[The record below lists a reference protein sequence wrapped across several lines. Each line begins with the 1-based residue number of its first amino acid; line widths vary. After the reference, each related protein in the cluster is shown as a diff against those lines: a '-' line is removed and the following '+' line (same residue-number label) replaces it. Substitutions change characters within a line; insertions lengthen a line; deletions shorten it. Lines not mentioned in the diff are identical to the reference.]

1 MNFNEMNKY
10 FPQLNEK
17 IDDKKIIYLDSAATN
32 LKLGSVIE
40 LTNTYYQKECA
51 NVHRGIHTLSEIS
64 TERYEK
70 TRTLISSFLNSP
82 KREQIIFTKGTTE
95 SLNLVAMSYANM
107 VLKQDD
113 EVLISEMEHHSNIVP
128 WQMVCDRT
136 GAKLKIIP
144 INDHGEIILDEY
156 KKLLSN
162 KTKIV
167 SCAYIS
173 NALGTINP
181 IKEMIPL
188 AHEVGAK
195 FVVDAAQATSHV
207 AIDVQTLGCDF
218 LAASAHKMFGP
229 TGVGFLYGK
238 EDLLN
243 EMPPLF
249 GGGDM
254 IDVVTFEKTTYNV
267 IPQKFEAGTPNIAGV
282 IGFAPAIE
290 FLNEVGLDNIAK
302 YEHELLEY
310 ATAKLSSIP
319 ELKIIG
325 TAQKKSA
332 VISFVIDGIHPH
344 DIATLANKYSI
355 AIRTGHHCTQPLMK
369 RMNVPA
375 TARASFGIYNTK
387 EDVDKLHNALTSMIE
402 LFA

>member
-387 EDVDKLHNALTSMIE
+387 EDVDKLHNALTSIIE